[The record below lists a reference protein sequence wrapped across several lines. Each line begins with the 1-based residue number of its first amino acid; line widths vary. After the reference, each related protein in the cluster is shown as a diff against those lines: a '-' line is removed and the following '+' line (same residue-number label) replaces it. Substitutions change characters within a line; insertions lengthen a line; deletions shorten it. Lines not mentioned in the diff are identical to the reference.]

1 MPKVTVLMPVFN
13 GEAYLKESIQSI
25 LDQTFNDYEFLI
37 IDDGSTDKSSS
48 IIDSFS
54 DPRIRFERYNNHRG
68 TVHVLNSGIR
78 LSRGEYIARMDC
90 DDISLPHRLAN
101 QVRFMDTHPDTG
113 VSGCAMRLIKKG
125 RLKNI
130 RYQPESDQ
138 ELKIA
143 LLFKTCFF
151 HPTVIMRRSLAARFL
166 YPENLIYTQDY
177 NFWTRLARETCFA
190 NLRETLVYFREHPGQ
205 VSSKR
210 AATQKTNARSIR
222 ASYFQALFE
231 ETTAEDL
238 EIHHHIAENSCGID
252 LEKAKEWLEHLIE
265 LNARS
270 QIFQSGI
277 FLKAISRKWWDCC
290 KKNTHYGKDT
300 LNMYRSSYLHKHHQ
314 PGIFKYLK
322 FYGRCLWKK
331 NNRQRN

>member
-1 MPKVTVLMPVFN
+1 MPVFN
-13 GEAYLKESIQSI
+13 GEAYLSEAIQSI
-25 LDQTFNDYEFLI
+25 LDQTFNDFEFLI
-37 IDDGSTDKSSS
+37 IDDGSTDSSPG
-48 IIDSFS
+48 IVKSFS
-54 DPRIRFERYNNHRG
+54 DPRIRFERYDNHCG
-68 TVHVLNSGIR
+68 TVYALNSGIM
-78 LSRGEYIARMDC
+78 LSQGKYIVRMDS

-113 VSGCAMRLIKKG
+113 ISGSAMRLIKKG
-125 RLKNI
+125 WLKNI

-138 ELKIA
+138 ELKIT

-151 HPTVIMRRSLAARFL
+151 HPTVIMRRSLAVKFL

-177 NFWTRLARETCFA
+177 NFWTRLARETGFA
-190 NLRETLVYFREHPGQ
+190 NLRDTLLCFREHPGQ
-205 VSSKR
+205 ISSAK
-210 AATQKTNARSIR
+210 AATQLKNARSIR
-222 ASYFQALFE
+222 ASYLQALFE
-231 ETTAEDL
+231 ETTAKDL
-238 EIHHHIAENSCGID
+238 EIHHHIAENSRGIN
-252 LEKAKEWLEHLIE
+252 LEKAKAWLEHLIE

-270 QIFQSGI
+270 QIFQPGI
-277 FLKAISRKWWDCC
+277 FLKEMSRKWWDCC